1 MTALEGWRVVDL
13 STTLTGAHASQL
25 FADFGAEVVM
35 VEPVGG
41 SPLRA
46 QPAFPFWARGKKSIV
61 LDLKDADDN
70 AVARGLAEQADV
82 VIETW
87 RPGVAERLG
96 LGYESLREANPG
108 LVYGS
113 VTGFGRTG
121 PLSHIQG
128 YEGVVMAKIGTYGT
142 LRLTPEDRPSFA
154 ATPAASFSASQT
166 LLQGLLAALYERE
179 RTGFGQR
186 VDATLVQAQTAHDC
200 WNWITRLVAARYPE
214 AFTAVPRVNEQR
226 QVPNGPL
233 SFRLLV
239 ALSRDGRW
247 MQFSQTSERLWV
259 AFMEALGLDWM
270 LQDPEWAEAPSS
282 PDIDKREALWEQ
294 MLEAARSKTLEEWWQ
309 VFEAHPDVFAEV
321 SRRGTELLHHP
332 QLVHDRQIV
341 EVDDPKLGKVRQ
353 LGPLVK
359 MAVSPGITDRPAPA
373 LNDDESELRSRPV
386 PSPPSPLGPPP
397 SGPPLD
403 GVTVLELGTFY
414 AGPYGATLL
423 TELGARVIKLELLE
437 GDPMRWITGFPE
449 VGGVKVLA
457 GKESVTVDI
466 QKPEG
471 RQIVYELVRR
481 ADLLLRSFRAGAAE
495 RLGFDAASLLA
506 VNPNLMYLN
515 APGFGVDGPYAA
527 RPAYA
532 PTIGVGAGMASR
544 NLGQTMV
551 QRADLTAQEVKE
563 LSLRVGAAAMSGAN
577 PDAISS
583 LGVGT
588 GLLLGLLAH
597 KRGAPGQAMLT
608 TMLNTNGHCLA
619 EDLVE
624 YEGRT
629 ALAEVDRDI
638 LGFNA
643 LYRLYEAAEGWVF
656 LAAPTDR
663 DWARL
668 ADGLGPHLGE
678 LAGDERLRL
687 AEGRRAEDA
696 ALAAALGATFK
707 SRTARQWEIDLTA
720 AGVACVEM
728 AAGPSEATLWE
739 GDDAIGRRLDL
750 IVEREHPV
758 LGPYPRMKPLVSF
771 SRSATMAP
779 STPSLGQHTD
789 AVLVE
794 LGYGPER
801 IAELRAAGVI
811 G

>member
-1 MTALEGWRVVDL
+1 MSTA
-13 STTLTGAHASQL
+13 
-25 FADFGAEVVM
+25 
-35 VEPVGG
+35 P
-41 SPLRA
+41 
-46 QPAFPFWARGKKSIV
+46 
-61 LDLKDADDN
+61 
-70 AVARGLAEQADV
+70 
-82 VIETW
+82 
-87 RPGVAERLG
+87 
-96 LGYESLREANPG
+96 
-108 LVYGS
+108 
-113 VTGFGRTG
+113 
-121 PLSHIQG
+121 
-128 YEGVVMAKIGTYGT
+128 
-142 LRLTPEDRPSFA
+142 TP
-154 ATPAASFSASQT
+154 
-166 LLQGLLAALYERE
+166 
-179 RTGFGQR
+179 
-186 VDATLVQAQTAHDC
+186 
-200 WNWITRLVAARYPE
+200 
-214 AFTAVPRVNEQR
+214 
-226 QVPNGPL
+226 
-233 SFRLLV
+233 
-239 ALSRDGRW
+239 
-247 MQFSQTSERLWV
+247 
-259 AFMEALGLDWM
+259 
-270 LQDPEWAEAPSS
+270 
-282 PDIDKREALWEQ
+282 
-294 MLEAARSKTLEEWWQ
+294 
-309 VFEAHPDVFAEV
+309 
-321 SRRGTELLHHP
+321 
-332 QLVHDRQIV
+332 
-341 EVDDPKLGKVRQ
+341 
-353 LGPLVK
+353 
-359 MAVSPGITDRPAPA
+359 
-373 LNDDESELRSRPV
+373 
-386 PSPPSPLGPPP
+386 
-397 SGPPLD
+397 
-403 GVTVLELGTFY
+403 
-414 AGPYGATLL
+414 
-423 TELGARVIKLELLE
+423 
-437 GDPMRWITGFPE
+437 
-449 VGGVKVLA
+449 
-457 GKESVTVDI
+457 
-466 QKPEG
+466 
-471 RQIVYELVRR
+471 
-481 ADLLLRSFRAGAAE
+481 
-495 RLGFDAASLLA
+495 
-506 VNPNLMYLN
+506 
-515 APGFGVDGPYAA
+515 A

-551 QRADLTAQEVKE
+551 QRADLTEQEVKE

-597 KRGAPGQAMLT
+597 QRGAPGQAMLT

-668 ADGLGPHLGE
+668 ADRLGPHLGE

-696 ALAAALGATFK
+696 ALAAALGAIFK

-779 STPSLGQHTD
+779 TTPSLGQHTD
-789 AVLVE
+789 AVLTE